1 MIEHITKKL
10 NLQNENLDIDS
21 LTLYI
26 SRKLDDFRPN
36 KPTTTT
42 KIIDE
47 PESPLNS
54 NLHINSLNQFFQ

>member
-1 MIEHITKKL
+1 MIEHITKEL

-26 SRKLDDFRPN
+26 SKKLDDFRPN
-36 KPTTTT
+36 KPT
-42 KIIDE
+42 KIMDE

>member
-1 MIEHITKKL
+1 MIEHITKEL

-26 SRKLDDFRPN
+26 SNKLDDFRPN
-36 KPTTTT
+36 KPTTT